1 MVTPATSAISRRTDG
16 AKASIR
22 CRKIVALRDDDVLS
36 IGRRWGSSM
45 QRGSKALGTLILAVA
60 LAAWTS
66 PAPAQDAAPFTRIA
80 FGSCAHQAKPQPIWD
95 AVLDYRP
102 ELFIFAGDNVYGDIT
117 SGAMTELREAYAAAA
132 AIEGYAKVRA
142 TAPVL
147 ATWDDHDYGQNDGG
161 ADFAQK
167 AAAKRLFLDF
177 WQVPAEDPRRT
188 REGIYH
194 AQTFGPAGMRVQVV
208 LLDTRS
214 FRSPLRSTSEPAM
227 PGKGPYLPDADPAKT
242 MLGAA
247 QWAWLRT
254 QLLQPAE
261 LRLIVSSVQVL
272 ADDHGWESWGNL
284 PLERTKLFDLIAE
297 AGAGG
302 VILLSGDRHVGA
314 LYQRRAG
321 VPYGL
326 HEITA
331 SGINMSYAAS
341 REPGPLRLGAVY
353 GAPNFGT
360 VDIDW
365 WAGEVRLSVRGMN
378 GEPVREVTVPLA
390 DLAAP

>member
-1 MVTPATSAISRRTDG
+1 
-16 AKASIR
+16 
-22 CRKIVALRDDDVLS
+22 
-36 IGRRWGSSM
+36 M
-45 QRGSKALGTLILAVA
+45 QRGSKALGTLILAA
-60 LAAWTS
+60 TLAAWTS
-66 PAPAQDAAPFTRIA
+66 PVPAQDAAPLTRVA

-102 ELFIFAGDNVYGDIT
+102 ELFIFAGDNVYGDVT
-117 SGAMTELREAYAAAA
+117 SAAMTELREAYASAA
-132 AIEGYAKVRA
+132 AIEGYASVRE
-142 TAPVL
+142 TVPVL
-147 ATWDDHDYGQNDGG
+147 ATWDDHDYGHNDGG

-177 WQVPAEDPRRT
+177 WQVSQHDPRRT
-188 REGIYH
+188 REGVYH
-194 AQTFGPAGMRVQVV
+194 AQTFGPEGMRVQVV

-214 FRSPLRSTSEPAM
+214 FRSPLRSTPEPGTA
-227 PGKGPYLPDADPAKT
+227 GKGPYLPDPDPAKT

-247 QWAWLRT
+247 QWTWLRT
-254 QLLQPAE
+254 QLMQPAE

-272 ADDHGWESWGNL
+272 AEGHGWEGWGNL
-284 PLERTKLFDLIAE
+284 PLERTKLLDLIAE
-297 AGAGG
+297 TGAGG
-302 VILLSGDRHVGA
+302 LILLSGDRHVGA

-326 HEITA
+326 YEITA

-378 GEPVREVTVPLA
+378 GEPVRQVTIPLA
-390 DLAAP
+390 ALAAR

>member
-1 MVTPATSAISRRTDG
+1 
-16 AKASIR
+16 
-22 CRKIVALRDDDVLS
+22 
-36 IGRRWGSSM
+36 M
-45 QRGSKALGTLILAVA
+45 QRGSKALGTLILAA
-60 LAAWTS
+60 TLAAWTS
-66 PAPAQDAAPFTRIA
+66 PVPAQDAAPLTRVA

-102 ELFIFAGDNVYGDIT
+102 ELFIFAGDNVYGDVT
-117 SGAMTELREAYAAAA
+117 SAAMTELRAAYARAAT
-132 AIEGYAKVRA
+132 IEGYAKVRA
-142 TAPVL
+142 TVPVL
-147 ATWDDHDYGQNDGG
+147 ATWDDHDYGRNDAG
-161 ADFAQK
+161 ADFAHK
-167 AAAKRLFLDF
+167 AAAQRLFLDF
-177 WQVPAEDPRRT
+177 WDVPQDDPRRT
-188 REGIYH
+188 RDGIYH
-194 AQTFGPAGMRVQVV
+194 AETIGPEAMRVQVI

-214 FRSPLRSTSEPAM
+214 FRSPLRSTPEPAI
-227 PGKGPYLPDADPAKT
+227 PGKGPYLPDPDPGKT

-272 ADDHGWESWGNL
+272 AEGHGWEGWGNL
-284 PLERTKLFDLIAE
+284 PLERTKLLDLIAE
-297 AGAGG
+297 TAAGG

-321 VPYGL
+321 ASYAL
-326 HEITA
+326 YEITA
-331 SGINMSYAAS
+331 SGINMSYAGS

-365 WAGEVRLSVRGMN
+365 WAGEVRLSVRSMN
-378 GEPVREVTVPLA
+378 GEPVRQVTIPLA
-390 DLAAP
+390 DLAAR

>member
-1 MVTPATSAISRRTDG
+1 
-16 AKASIR
+16 
-22 CRKIVALRDDDVLS
+22 
-36 IGRRWGSSM
+36 M
-45 QRGSKALGTLILAVA
+45 QRGTRALSTLLLAVA
-60 LAAWTS
+60 LAAACAS
-66 PAPAQDAAPFTRIA
+66 GGSAQDAAPLTRIA

-102 ELFIFAGDNVYGDIT
+102 ELFIFAGDNVYGDVT
-117 SGAMTELREAYAAAA
+117 SAAMTELSGAYASAAT
-132 AIEGYAKVRA
+132 IEGYAKVRA
-142 TAPVL
+142 TVPVL

-161 ADFAQK
+161 ADFAHK
-167 AAAKRLFLDF
+167 DAAKRLFLDF
-177 WQVPAEDPRRT
+177 WQVPENDPRRT

-194 AQTFGPAGMRVQVV
+194 ARTFGPEEMRVQVI

-214 FRSPLRSTSEPAM
+214 FRSVLRSTPEPSV
-227 PGKGPYLPDADPAKT
+227 PGQGPYLPDPDPAKT

-254 QLLQPAE
+254 QLMQPAE

-272 ADDHGWESWGNL
+272 AEGHGWEGWGNL
-284 PLERTKLFDLIAE
+284 PLERTRLLDLLAE
-297 AGAGG
+297 TRAAG

-326 HEITA
+326 YEITA
-331 SGINMSYAAS
+331 SGINMSYAGN
-341 REPGPLRLGAVY
+341 REPGPRRLGAVY

-360 VDIDW
+360 VDVDW
-365 WAGEVRLSVRGMN
+365 WAGEVRLSVRRMN
-378 GEPVREVTVPLA
+378 GEPVRQVAIPLA
-390 DLAAP
+390 DLRAR